1 MNVSPR
7 ITSYLIS
14 HKDTDCMFG
23 LGGITT
29 DRLTSGLK
37 NAKMKPGQILA
48 GGFDAAPGTL
58 TGLETG
64 YMVASIDQQQY
75 LQGYFSVYVLY
86 LMKNYGFAPQ
96 IDTGG
101 YLITKD
107 NIKLIKELSPKNI
120 R

>member
-1 MNVSPR
+1 M
-7 ITSYLIS
+7 
-14 HKDTDCMFG
+14 
-23 LGGITT
+23 
-29 DRLTSGLK
+29 
-37 NAKMKPGQILA
+37 A

-58 TGLETG
+58 TGLKTG

-86 LMKNYGFAPQ
+86 LMKKYGFAPQ

-101 YLITKD
+101 FLITKD
-107 NIKLIKELSPKNI
+107 NISLIEKLSPLNI